1 MRIEQ
6 GERGGGRE
14 GRARDW
20 AAAQQKSQ
28 NAQTSCDFLWPSAM
42 ATALAMA
49 MAMAMAL
56 PIGVIVI
63 VAIVISPLCR
73 CQQARD
79 GIREGR
85 GHCTKRRQTNVAA
98 HDKSKLISFY
108 LFIYP
113 STDSVLQHYL
123 ILTGY
128 RNYSAASARRLLLVR
143 QRRDSV
149 TFMRN
154 CLLMVH
160 AVHVD
165 VHVANQ
171 SHHHHRHHHHHLP
184 RLRQRHRGL
193 PTASCTFHLAGKC
206 SRVAQAVSAASAS
219 CGHNCSNCP
228 RLSRGNEWAVG
239 PAPRQQRHPLLSGWR

>member
-1 MRIEQ
+1 
-6 GERGGGRE
+6 
-14 GRARDW
+14 
-20 AAAQQKSQ
+20 
-28 NAQTSCDFLWPSAM
+28 M
-42 ATALAMA
+42 ATALA

-63 VAIVISPLCR
+63 VAIVISPLC
-73 CQQARD
+73 CWQQLRKER
-79 GIREGR
+79 G

-98 HDKSKLISFY
+98 HDKSKLVSFY

-128 RNYSAASARRLLLVR
+128 RNYSAAPVR
-143 QRRDSV
+143 ERRDSV

-165 VHVANQ
+165 VDVASQ
-171 SHHHHRHHHHHLP
+171 SHHHHHHPP

-206 SRVAQAVSAASAS
+206 NRVAQAVCASAAS
-219 CGHNCSNCP
+219 CGSNCSNCP
-228 RLSRGNEWAVG
+228 RLSLGNE
-239 PAPRQQRHPLLSGWR
+239 

>member
-1 MRIEQ
+1 
-6 GERGGGRE
+6 
-14 GRARDW
+14 
-20 AAAQQKSQ
+20 
-28 NAQTSCDFLWPSAM
+28 
-42 ATALAMA
+42 

-63 VAIVISPLCR
+63 VVIVISPLCR
-73 CQQARD
+73 WQQWREER
-79 GIREGR
+79 GREGGG
-85 GHCTKRRQTNVAA
+85 GHCIKRRQTNVAA

-128 RNYSAASARRLLLVR
+128 RNYSAAPVR
-143 QRRDSV
+143 ERRDSV

-165 VHVANQ
+165 VDVANQ
-171 SHHHHRHHHHHLP
+171 SHHHHHLPP

-206 SRVAQAVSAASAS
+206 SRVAQAVCASAAS
-219 CGHNCSNCP
+219 CGSNCSNCP
-228 RLSRGNEWAVG
+228 RLSLGNE
-239 PAPRQQRHPLLSGWR
+239 